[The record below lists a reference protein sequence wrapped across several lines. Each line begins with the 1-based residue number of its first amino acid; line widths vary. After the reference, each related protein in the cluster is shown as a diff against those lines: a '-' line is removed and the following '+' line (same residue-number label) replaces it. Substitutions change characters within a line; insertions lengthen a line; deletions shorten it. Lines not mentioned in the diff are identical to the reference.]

1 MFFDIFC
8 CKAYNVFKNRRFHL
22 HKRLSGCRRKRAQEL
37 FVESIG
43 RFVRLA
49 CKWTLVRDSMSDI
62 LGIAKSG
69 SRCGN
74 TTLGNGEL

>member
-1 MFFDIFC
+1 MIFNVFC
-8 CKAYNVFKNRRFHL
+8 CKVYNVFENGRFHL
-22 HKRLSGCRRKRAQEL
+22 HKRLSGCRRKRVREL

-43 RFVRLA
+43 RFVQLA
-49 CKWTLVRDSMSDI
+49 CKWTLVIDSMSDI

-74 TTLGNGEL
+74 TTLWNGEL